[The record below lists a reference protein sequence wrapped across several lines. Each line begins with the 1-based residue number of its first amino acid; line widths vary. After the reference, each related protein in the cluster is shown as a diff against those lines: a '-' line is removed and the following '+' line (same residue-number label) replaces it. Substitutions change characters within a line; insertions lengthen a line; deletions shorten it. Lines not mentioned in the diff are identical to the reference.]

1 MAFRQFYSAVRG
13 TGTDPS
19 VLRNDQASSAEAA
32 YVAKGGGGDAESAFV
47 AQGVVQAVWE
57 RSGALVQFRGLLV
70 QALQAT
76 DEPLR
81 AGQRVWISRTK
92 GGGYVI
98 HGSIK

>member
-1 MAFRQFYSAVRG
+1 MAFRRLYNTVHG
-13 TGTDPS
+13 TGADPS
-19 VLRNDQASSAEAA
+19 VLRNDQATSAEASL
-32 YVAKGGGGDAESAFV
+32 VAKGGGSDAEGAFV
-47 AQGVVQAVWE
+47 AQGIVEAVSD
-57 RSGALVQFRGLLV
+57 RSGAMVQFRGLLV
-70 QALQAT
+70 QASQAT